1 MQLRLARTHSRFGF
15 GPNFRLDTTATNGT
29 RDFSV
34 FEEEHLRAT
43 LLGRRATR
51 MRDGGDDNSFTTC
64 TGFIDQA
71 IKFALWN
78 R

>member
-51 MRDGGDDNSFTTC
+51 MRDCSDDHSLTAR

-71 IKFALWN
+71 IEFTLWN